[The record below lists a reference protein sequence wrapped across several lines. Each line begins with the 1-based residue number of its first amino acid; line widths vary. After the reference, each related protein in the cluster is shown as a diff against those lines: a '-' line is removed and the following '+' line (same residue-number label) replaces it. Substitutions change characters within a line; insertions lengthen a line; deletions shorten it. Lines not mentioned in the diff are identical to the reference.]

1 MAKQFYIQNVS
12 FRGERDRF
20 LTEGGGS
27 KDLPKWVDETTI
39 MANAGRIHNQ
49 LRTISELFS
58 DKNRIM
64 PVITEVTLN
73 RKATAKSYRPAV
85 RSILDV
91 DSKRNVIGV
100 TSVGKLL
107 VKIDSSNDLNKI
119 EQAFSFINPYAL
131 PKRKKIGLSAIENIS
146 QYKAVVDENICT
158 DDLLKLQLVDY
169 LNSEYNYRSRVAL
182 EVECNKYGVDIKEL
196 NYASGL
202 RLYALS
208 NVSNE
213 ALRAIASMDCV
224 LAVRK
229 MPTIVFEAS
238 PETENSS
245 IEVMLPREG
254 ITYPMVGLLDTG
266 VGDIDY
272 LRPWLTDHEDNAA
285 DLEEA
290 DINRRHGTAVAGV
303 INYGDFL
310 ENRDLTKCGPCIIQS
325 CIVNTSKDRAT
336 IYEHELVSNI
346 QRAVTA
352 HPEIKIWNLSQGT
365 DKIICDDRYSDLGIA
380 LDSLQKSN
388 NILICKSAGNVN
400 PRADDLR
407 ITNGADSLLSLVVGS
422 IAHKKTTENDAE
434 ENDRSPFSRIG
445 PGVENA
451 VKPDLVHYGGNSDTH
466 LSLFSEWGKQFML
479 FSGTSFSTP
488 RVTSLAA
495 NLNQEIG
502 GECNPLLLKALIIHN
517 SDYPKGLSKTA
528 EELRK
533 EMGFGLPATV
543 TDMLKNDADEC
554 TMVFAHTL
562 QKGEDIASLDFP
574 YPPCLVENGEFTGHI
589 KVTLAVSP
597 VVNANQGCEYCQS
610 QADVLLQTFDH
621 VEYVRLGE
629 SSIMRNEA
637 RTSSDAINVLNA
649 AFYST
654 KAFNKEFAEERM
666 LIEQGDKYQP
676 IKKYA
681 VDLSKMTKSNREKAL
696 ASNRKWALKIE
707 GLYRDAA
714 EQALL
719 RDGEILSQDVIVI
732 ITITDPKHQGQ
743 VYSECLNLLEQRGY
757 SHNDININNHIN
769 IENQ

>member
-39 MANAGRIHNQ
+39 MANAGRMHNQ
-49 LRTISELFS
+49 LKLISELFS
-58 DKNRIM
+58 EKNRIM
-64 PVITEVTLN
+64 PVITEVALN
-73 RKATAKSYRPAV
+73 KKATAKSYRPAV

-91 DSKRNVIGV
+91 DSKRNIIGV

-107 VKIDSSNDLNKI
+107 VKIDSSNDLKKI
-119 EQAFSFINPYAL
+119 EQAFSFINPSAL

-146 QYKAVVDENICT
+146 QYKAVVDENIST
-158 DDLLKLQLVDY
+158 DDLLKLQMVDY

-182 EVECNKYGVDIKEL
+182 EVECNRYDVDVKEL

-208 NVSNE
+208 NVSKE

-229 MPTIVFEAS
+229 MPTIEFEAA
-238 PETENSS
+238 PDTEKSN

-254 ITYPMVGLLDTG
+254 TNYPMVGLLDTG

-272 LRPWLTDHEDNAA
+272 LRPWLTKSEDNAA

-325 CIVNTSKDRAT
+325 CIVNTSKDRVT

-365 DKIICDDRYSDLGIA
+365 DKIISDDRYSDLGIA

-407 ITNGADSLLSLVVGS
+407 ITDGADSLLSLVVGS

-466 LSLFSEWGKQFML
+466 LSLFSEWGKQFMQ

-495 NLNQEIG
+495 NLSQEIG

-562 QKGEDIASLDFP
+562 QKGEDVASLDFP
-574 YPPCLVENGEFTGHI
+574 YPQCLVENGEFIGHI

-610 QADVLLQTFDH
+610 QADVLLETFDH
-621 VEYVRLGE
+621 VEYVQLGE
-629 SSIMRNEA
+629 SSMMRNEA

-681 VDLSKMTKSNREKAL
+681 VDLSKMTKSNRKKAL
-696 ASNRKWALKIE
+696 DSNRKWALKIE

-732 ITITDPKHQGQ
+732 ITITDPKHQGL

-757 SHNDININNHIN
+757 SHNDINVNNHIN

>member
-39 MANAGRIHNQ
+39 MANAGQMHNQ
-49 LRTISELFS
+49 LKLISELFS
-58 DKNRIM
+58 EKNRIM
-64 PVITEVTLN
+64 PVITEVALN
-73 RKATAKSYRPAV
+73 KKATAKSYRPAV

-91 DSKRNVIGV
+91 DSKRNIIGV

-107 VKIDSSNDLNKI
+107 VKIDSSNDLKKI
-119 EQAFSFINPYAL
+119 EQAFSFINPATL

-146 QYKAVVDENICT
+146 QYKAVVDENIST
-158 DDLLKLQLVDY
+158 DDLLKLQMVDY

-182 EVECNKYGVDIKEL
+182 EVECNRYDVDVKEL

-208 NVSNE
+208 NVSKE

-229 MPTIVFEAS
+229 MPTIEFEAA
-238 PETENSS
+238 PDTEKSN
-245 IEVMLPREG
+245 IEVMLPRED
-254 ITYPMVGLLDTG
+254 TNYPMVGLLDTG

-272 LRPWLTDHEDNAA
+272 LRPWLTKSEDNAA

-325 CIVNTSKDRAT
+325 CIVNTSKDRVT

-365 DKIICDDRYSDLGIA
+365 DKIISDDRYSDLGIA

-407 ITNGADSLLSLVVGS
+407 ITDGADSLLSLVVGS

-466 LSLFSEWGKQFML
+466 LSLFSEWGKQFMQ

-495 NLNQEIG
+495 NLSQEIG

-562 QKGEDIASLDFP
+562 QKGEDVASLDFP
-574 YPPCLVENGEFTGHI
+574 YPQCLVENGEFIGHI

-610 QADVLLQTFDH
+610 QADVLLETFDH
-621 VEYVRLGE
+621 VEYVQLGE
-629 SSIMRNEA
+629 SSMMRNEA

-681 VDLSKMTKSNREKAL
+681 VDLSKMTKSNRKKAL
-696 ASNRKWALKIE
+696 DSNRKWALKIE

-732 ITITDPKHQGQ
+732 ITITDPKHQGL

-757 SHNDININNHIN
+757 SHNDINVNNHIN